1 MDIQT
6 TIQVRVEEKIKSKA
20 ADILND
26 IGLDLSS
33 GIKLFLNEVIAS
45 ESIPFI
51 PSTKKAKE
59 LRYYDLYKKEIEIAK
74 KDGKIFTSAKDLMD
88 DVLKD

>member
-6 TIQVRVEEKIKSKA
+6 TIQVRIEEKIKSKA

-59 LRYYDLYKKEIEIAK
+59 LRYYELYKNEIETVKNEGK
-74 KDGKIFTSAKDLMD
+74 KYVSGKDVVD
-88 DVLKD
+88 DILKN

>member
-59 LRYYDLYKKEIEIAK
+59 LRYFEQYKKEMESAMK
-74 KDGKIFTSAKDLMD
+74 EGKRFTSGKELID